1 MTISRGYTSDDI
13 RAFVAEYDIIPFGKK
28 LQWVEQQSFTK
39 WQLYRWMRAI
49 LSGDLDRGL
58 IPRENGTMSIPSC
71 RKNRSEALAPN
82 RDKDLAAQL
91 AAKEKELA
99 AKDVEINRQAEQIH
113 RLEEATDALGKAIG
127 LLHDRDVH
135 ESAPSQSTAI
145 PRPKS
150 S

>member
-1 MTISRGYTSDDI
+1 MTVSRGYTSDEI
-13 RAFVAEYDIIPFGKK
+13 RGFIAEYDTIPFGKK
-28 LQWVEQQSFTK
+28 LLWVEEQSFTK
-39 WQLYRWMRAI
+39 WQLYRWMQAS

-58 IPRENGTMSIPSC
+58 VPRENGTMSIPSR
-71 RKNRSEALAPN
+71 RKTRSQPMTPN
-82 RDKDLAAQL
+82 RDKDLAALL

-99 AKDVEINRQAEQIH
+99 AKDVEINRQADQIH

-135 ESAPSQSTAI
+135 ESAPGQSTAI